1 MAQFETVLGSIGSSP
16 VARLVRA
23 LLVVHEIADFG
34 SGSIQV
40 DVPVLGHVISQVG
53 AWFSPTAVPG
63 SGDIY
68 LVKAVGHD
76 DLFVAHCE
84 ICPRIGSQLP

>member
-40 DVPVLGHVISQVG
+40 DVL
-53 AWFSPTAVPG
+53 
-63 SGDIY
+63 
-68 LVKAVGHD
+68 
-76 DLFVAHCE
+76 C
-84 ICPRIGSQLP
+84 R